1 MQKFKD
7 KKENEWILE
16 LTVGSAKRVKLDC
29 GVDLINITDFD
40 AADKKSP
47 LEELAEN
54 PFLMVDVLFSLCRKQ
69 AEEKGIDDIAFGGL
83 FDFETVQDAVDAL
96 VQEIINFTPP
106 VRRKLL
112 QKIYDK
118 NKQIMGET
126 EKQAD
131 ELMGSPEFDKDL
143 ETLMKSSTELQ
154 VFSE

>member
-40 AADKKSP
+40 AEGKKSS
-47 LEELAEN
+47 LEELSEN
-54 PFLMVDVLFSLCRKQ
+54 PFLMIDVLFSLCRKQ
-69 AEEKGIDDIAFGGL
+69 AEEKGFDDTAFGEL
-83 FDFETVQDAVDAL
+83 FDFQTVQDAVDAL

-112 QKIYDK
+112 QKIYEK
-118 NKQIMGET
+118 NKQLMGET

-131 ELMGSPEFDKDL
+131 ALMENPEFDKDL
-143 ETLMKSSTELQ
+143 ETLMKSSTEWQ
-154 VFSE
+154 ASSE